1 MKELVIYLHGKGGS
15 AAEAAH
21 YRPLFPQSTVLG
33 LDYASRTPWEAREEL
48 PRLLAERR
56 RGYDRVCLI
65 ANSIGAYFAL
75 HALGDAGIDQA
86 LLISPVVDMER
97 LIRDM
102 LGWAGATEEELRRR
116 GEIPTD
122 FGETLSWDYLCY
134 VRAHPIRWRV
144 PTHIL
149 CGEHD
154 TLAARETVETFAA
167 ESGAAL
173 TVMPGGEHWFHTP
186 QQLAFLDGWIRRCR

>member
-1 MKELVIYLHGKGGS
+1 MELVIYLHGKGGS

-21 YRPLFPQSTVLG
+21 YRPLFPESEVLG
-33 LDYASRTPWEAREEL
+33 LDYASQTPWEAKEEL
-48 PRLLAERR
+48 PRLLAECR
-56 RGYDRVCLI
+56 RGYDRVCLV
-65 ANSIGAYFAL
+65 ANSIGACFAL
-75 HALGDAGIDQA
+75 HALSDAGIDRA

-116 GEIPTD
+116 REIPTD

-149 CGEHD
+149 CGEND

-167 ESGAAL
+167 ASGATL

-186 QQLAFLDGWIRRCR
+186 EQLAFLDDWIRRCR

>member
-15 AAEAAH
+15 AAEAVH
-21 YRPLFPQSTVLG
+21 YRPLFPESEVLG
-33 LDYASRTPWEAREEL
+33 LDYASQTPWEAGEEL
-48 PRLLAERR
+48 PCLLAESR
-56 RGYDRVCLI
+56 RGYDRVRLI
-65 ANSIGAYFAL
+65 ANSIGACFAL
-75 HALGDAGIDQA
+75 HALGGAGIDQA

-116 GEIPTD
+116 REIPTD

-134 VRAHPIRWRV
+134 VRAHPVRWRV

-154 TLAARETVETFAA
+154 TLAARETVEAFAA
-167 ESGAAL
+167 ESGATL

-186 QQLAFLDGWIRRCR
+186 EQLAFLDDWIRRCR